1 MKKRMFALFLCLLL
15 CVAIVPTVFA
25 GSDEPTSGIASE
37 DPYFTDQYY
46 SENSGISTYAAP
58 VFKSP
63 LITISSPSTGKISI
77 YVKAQTAS
85 TCTKIGFQ
93 EQSGVAVLEWQPLGH
108 QCILVGKYN
117 TNATSYT
124 FSQTLDRTSGT
135 RYQLTGTLFATNA
148 SGTTTYP
155 FTTKYIT
162 CK

>member
-85 TCTKIGFQ
+85 TCTKIGFR
-93 EQSGVAVLEWQPLGH
+93 SNLVLQYWNGSRWGTSASWSE
-108 QCILVGKYN
+108 KYN